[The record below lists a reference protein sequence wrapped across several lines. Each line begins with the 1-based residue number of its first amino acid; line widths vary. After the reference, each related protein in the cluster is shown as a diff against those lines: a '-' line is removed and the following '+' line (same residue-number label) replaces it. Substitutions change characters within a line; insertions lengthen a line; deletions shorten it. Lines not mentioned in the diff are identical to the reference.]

1 MTMSTRDAVN
11 GIVKRVMP
19 VAALL
24 LIVGAGVAF
33 AQATPADDPMLGE
46 ARRAYDATD
55 YEHARELLDS
65 AIAELGRTSRP
76 EQRPVLAAAYE
87 LRARTRF
94 NLKNED
100 GARTD
105 FRAMLLIDPQYQLSA
120 QVGPRVLGLFEEVRK
135 TTVGSVAIQVTPP
148 DAVVTL
154 DDTKIP
160 SEMASLSLVGG
171 THTITA
177 TRTGYGPTTQSFTV
191 VPGTEPQTIALTLE
205 RISSTVAVV
214 TSPANVEVIVDGVSR
229 GVTEPDLEA
238 KAEASGPVSKRFVLA
253 DMPNGR
259 HRLEFRRDC
268 YIGTQQEFDVAR
280 PSDYKMDT
288 VKLTAA
294 VATVSFDANVPG
306 ATVFIDD
313 APRGPVPLTISDI
326 CEGAHTIE
334 VRTAFGRHLRRLEL
348 KPGQREVFQARI
360 RPAFAIISDSGAA
373 GEVRGA
379 ADLRLVAETAF
390 QETSS
395 ITLFAPPAK
404 RVSDLVAA
412 DQLPGDWLAFDLI
425 GRPIGKA
432 STIGDPA
439 RIDIIARL
447 AKSLNV
453 QGIAA
458 VARNPGGEPSDM
470 LLTLFAPGSATP
482 DVVRWRNNSPLG
494 AREAV
499 RLLDQVPPLFHNSIG
514 VMAIDVQEVDG
525 AVVVGVT
532 PGSGAEAAGV
542 KVGDTIVSAG
552 GAPVTSVVQLT
563 LSVNSHAAGK
573 PLPLEMKDLAGTARK
588 ADVAVQAI
596 PNVVSLADQA
606 LLANALALQYGYRTS
621 SLNDAVEEVTVRLNV
636 AALALRLRNRVDAIR
651 ELESV
656 SRLVADSRIPASLT
670 DAVTGT
676 TQYLLGIALDAEGD
690 VTGAERAWRMAAQSR
705 SSLLVDNGEPIKELS
720 EQRLKQLTTIG
731 AGRR

>member
-1 MTMSTRDAVN
+1 MTMSTRDVVN
-11 GIVKRVMP
+11 GIVRRVMP
-19 VAALL
+19 VAAFL
-24 LIVGAGVAF
+24 LIVGAAGAF

-205 RISSTVAVV
+205 RISSTVGVV

-229 GVTEPDLEA
+229 GVTEPDPEA

-280 PSDYKMDT
+280 PSDYKMDM
-288 VKLTAA
+288 VKLTRGGGDGEFRRQRAR
-294 VATVSFDANVPG
+294 G
-306 ATVFIDD
+306 HGLHRRR
-313 APRGPVPLTISDI
+313 APRAGP
-326 CEGAHTIE
+326 AH
-334 VRTAFGRHLRRLEL
+334 
-348 KPGQREVFQARI
+348 
-360 RPAFAIISDSGAA
+360 
-373 GEVRGA
+373 
-379 ADLRLVAETAF
+379 
-390 QETSS
+390 
-395 ITLFAPPAK
+395 
-404 RVSDLVAA
+404 
-412 DQLPGDWLAFDLI
+412 DQ
-425 GRPIGKA
+425 
-432 STIGDPA
+432 
-439 RIDIIARL
+439 
-447 AKSLNV
+447 
-453 QGIAA
+453 
-458 VARNPGGEPSDM
+458 
-470 LLTLFAPGSATP
+470 
-482 DVVRWRNNSPLG
+482 
-494 AREAV
+494 
-499 RLLDQVPPLFHNSIG
+499 
-514 VMAIDVQEVDG
+514 
-525 AVVVGVT
+525 
-532 PGSGAEAAGV
+532 
-542 KVGDTIVSAG
+542 
-552 GAPVTSVVQLT
+552 
-563 LSVNSHAAGK
+563 
-573 PLPLEMKDLAGTARK
+573 
-588 ADVAVQAI
+588 
-596 PNVVSLADQA
+596 
-606 LLANALALQYGYRTS
+606 
-621 SLNDAVEEVTVRLNV
+621 
-636 AALALRLRNRVDAIR
+636 
-651 ELESV
+651 
-656 SRLVADSRIPASLT
+656 
-670 DAVTGT
+670 
-676 TQYLLGIALDAEGD
+676 
-690 VTGAERAWRMAAQSR
+690 
-705 SSLLVDNGEPIKELS
+705 
-720 EQRLKQLTTIG
+720 
-731 AGRR
+731 

>member
-1 MTMSTRDAVN
+1 M
-11 GIVKRVMP
+11 
-19 VAALL
+19 
-24 LIVGAGVAF
+24 
-33 AQATPADDPMLGE
+33 
-46 ARRAYDATD
+46 
-55 YEHARELLDS
+55 
-65 AIAELGRTSRP
+65 
-76 EQRPVLAAAYE
+76 
-87 LRARTRF
+87 
-94 NLKNED
+94 
-100 GARTD
+100 
-105 FRAMLLIDPQYQLSA
+105 
-120 QVGPRVLGLFEEVRK
+120 
-135 TTVGSVAIQVTPP
+135 
-148 DAVVTL
+148 
-154 DDTKIP
+154 
-160 SEMASLSLVGG
+160 
-171 THTITA
+171 
-177 TRTGYGPTTQSFTV
+177 
-191 VPGTEPQTIALTLE
+191 
-205 RISSTVAVV
+205 
-214 TSPANVEVIVDGVSR
+214 
-229 GVTEPDLEA
+229 
-238 KAEASGPVSKRFVLA
+238 
-253 DMPNGR
+253 
-259 HRLEFRRDC
+259 
-268 YIGTQQEFDVAR
+268 
-280 PSDYKMDT
+280 
-288 VKLTAA
+288 
-294 VATVSFDANVPG
+294 
-306 ATVFIDD
+306 
-313 APRGPVPLTISDI
+313 
-326 CEGAHTIE
+326 
-334 VRTAFGRHLRRLEL
+334 
-348 KPGQREVFQARI
+348 
-360 RPAFAIISDSGAA
+360 
-373 GEVRGA
+373 
-379 ADLRLVAETAF
+379 
-390 QETSS
+390 
-395 ITLFAPPAK
+395 
-404 RVSDLVAA
+404 AA

-439 RIDIIARL
+439 RVDIIARL

-482 DVVRWRNNSPLG
+482 DVVRWRTNSPLG

-514 VMAIDVQEVDG
+514 VTAIDVQEVDG

-552 GAPVTSVVQLT
+552 GAPVTGVVQLT
-563 LSVNSHAAGK
+563 LSVDSHAAGK
-573 PLPLEMKDLAGTARK
+573 PLPLELKDLAGTARK

-656 SRLVADSRIPASLT
+656 SRLVADSRIPASLS

>member
-1 MTMSTRDAVN
+1 MTMSNRAVLN
-11 GIVKRVMP
+11 RVASQFVP

-24 LIVGAGVAF
+24 MLAGAVSF
-33 AQATPADDPMLGE
+33 AQIAPADDPMLSE
-46 ARRAYDATD
+46 ARRAYDGTD

-65 AIAELGRTSRP
+65 VIAELGRTSRP
-76 EQRPVLAAAYE
+76 EQRPVIAAAYE

-105 FRAMLLIDPQYQLSA
+105 FRAMLLLDAQYQLSA
-120 QVGPRVLGLFEEVRK
+120 QVGPRVLALFEEVKK

-160 SEMASLSLVGG
+160 SEVASLSLVGG
-171 THTITA
+171 THSLTA

-191 VPGTEPQTIALTLE
+191 VPGTPPQTIELMLE
-205 RISSTVAVV
+205 RISSTVSVL
-214 TSPANVEVIVDGVSR
+214 TSPANVEVIIDNVSR
-229 GVTEPDLEA
+229 GVTEPDPDA

-253 DMPNGR
+253 DVANGR
-259 HRLEFRRDC
+259 HRIEFRRDC
-268 YIGTQQEFDVAR
+268 YIGTQQEIDVAR
-280 PSDYKMDT
+280 PSDYKMDP
-288 VKLTAA
+288 VNLTAA

-313 APRGPVPLTISDI
+313 APRGPVPLTVSDI
-326 CEGAHTIE
+326 CQGAHQIE
-334 VRTAFGRHLRRLEL
+334 VRTAYGRHLRRLEL
-348 KPGQREVFQARI
+348 KPGQRETFSGRI

-373 GEVRGA
+373 GDVRGA
-379 ADLRLVAETAF
+379 ADLRLIAENAF

-395 ITLFAPPAK
+395 VFIFAPPAK
-404 RVSDLVAA
+404 RIADLVAA
-412 DQLPGDWLAFDLI
+412 DQLPADWLAFDLI

-439 RIDIIARL
+439 RVEILSRL

-458 VARNPGGEPSDM
+458 VARNPGGEQSDM
-470 LLTLFAPGSATP
+470 LLTMFAPGSATP
-482 DVVRWRNNSPLG
+482 DVVRWRSDTALG
-494 AREAV
+494 GREAV
-499 RLLDQVPPLFHNSIG
+499 RLLDQVPQLFHSSIG
-514 VMAIDVQEVDG
+514 VVAIDVQELDG
-525 AVVVGVT
+525 AVVVGVS

-542 KVGDTIVSAG
+542 KVGDTVVSAG

-563 LSVNSHAAGK
+563 LSINSHGAGK
-573 PLPLEMKDLAGTARK
+573 PLSLELKDLAGTTRK

-636 AALALRLRNRVDAIR
+636 AALSLRLRNRVDAVR
-651 ELESV
+651 ELETV
-656 SRLVADSRIPASLT
+656 SRLVAASRIPASLT

-676 TQYLLGIALDAEGD
+676 TQYLLGLALDADGD
-690 VTGAERAWRMAAQSR
+690 VAGAERAWRAAAQSR
-705 SSLLVDNGEPIKELS
+705 SSLLVENGEPIKELS

-731 AGRR
+731 AVRR